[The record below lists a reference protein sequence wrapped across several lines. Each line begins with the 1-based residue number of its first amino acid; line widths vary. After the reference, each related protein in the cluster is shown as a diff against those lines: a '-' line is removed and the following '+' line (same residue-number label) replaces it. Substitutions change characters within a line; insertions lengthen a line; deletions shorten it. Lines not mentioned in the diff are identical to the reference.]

1 MLSEIIA
8 DIKAFAL
15 LYAIIIFAFAH
26 AMMMY
31 SDLSGMSAAQT
42 VGETVREVLETYRMG
57 TLGDFEASEFEG
69 LWQMYALFF
78 AVTVI
83 ITVIL
88 LNVLIAV
95 ISDTYDRLQE
105 RMESSSVKS
114 RVQRIAQVEA
124 VFGSSTQQPEYI
136 VFSQIRDEEQD
147 EWSGRVGALKAKIDS
162 SQESAKAERKAER
175 KADLSELKA
184 DQAALIS
191 ELKAELLAELKAI
204 STKT

>member
-26 AMMMY
+26 AMLMY
-31 SDLSGMSAAQT
+31 SENLSGMSAAQT

-78 AVTVI
+78 AVTVV

-105 RMESSSVKS
+105 RSESSSVKS
-114 RVQRIAQVEA
+114 RVQLIAQVEA

-136 VFSQIRDEEQD
+136 VFSQIRYEEQD

-162 SQESAKAERKAER
+162 SQESAKAE
-175 KADLSELKA
+175 LSAQLTELKA

-191 ELKAELLAELKAI
+191 ELLAELKAI